1 MSKLTRNIIK
11 EEFDDTTI
19 EAGPGEADV
28 DSSLLNEICEGLS
41 NDHEELSQVLDEAKV
56 FQDVSSQ
63 FPEGTVLT
71 VSEEKI
77 LTAMVNLVGAGS
89 GGTISAENLK
99 VFKRE
104 TAGTQLSM
112 EALEGGVWA
121 AVKRIIAAIV
131 ARIKQFW
138 EWLTGKGEKQI
149 EEKQKK
155 TEAGLKSEEGKKRME
170 EMSPEKLKMRS
181 DQVKDTVASH
191 YRMAHESFNE
201 LSKENLEYEKPSS
214 SNIHLISGSQ
224 LMRFTDRA
232 PSGSI
237 VFADDI
243 VAEMKE
249 TIEFSKKLFVVLG
262 ENELG
267 KNIGNHKDDE
277 AMISRI
283 AEIMDKNVHA
293 LGLQGGKEVQVV
305 GTIGL
310 KYDEQNLH
318 LALTTISS
326 HIEHDKNYVIGIR
339 SGSELVR
346 KYADYIQAFKSCAF
360 DTNLKECADRL
371 EAAGTEMLKAGVGDM
386 DDNKFSHHTKM
397 AMMHH
402 VKFIGTILMASSHTL
417 RTVAVLERCFF
428 TWVPKG

>member
-1 MSKLTRNIIK
+1 
-11 EEFDDTTI
+11 
-19 EAGPGEADV
+19 
-28 DSSLLNEICEGLS
+28 
-41 NDHEELSQVLDEAKV
+41 
-56 FQDVSSQ
+56 
-63 FPEGTVLT
+63 
-71 VSEEKI
+71 
-77 LTAMVNLVGAGS
+77 
-89 GGTISAENLK
+89 
-99 VFKRE
+99 
-104 TAGTQLSM
+104 
-112 EALEGGVWA
+112 
-121 AVKRIIAAIV
+121 
-131 ARIKQFW
+131 
-138 EWLTGKGEKQI
+138 
-149 EEKQKK
+149 
-155 TEAGLKSEEGKKRME
+155 
-170 EMSPEKLKMRS
+170 
-181 DQVKDTVASH
+181 
-191 YRMAHESFNE
+191 
-201 LSKENLEYEKPSS
+201 
-214 SNIHLISGSQ
+214 
-224 LMRFTDRA
+224 
-232 PSGSI
+232 
-237 VFADDI
+237 
-243 VAEMKE
+243 MKE